1 MNTPLQFITEMPP
14 QVLLFFFI
22 STSVSVL
29 LIFAEAIVSYNIGAY
44 GRLALNFPPFDKLS
58 FIVLRSKPPK
68 TERTLIKRHFQVIRI
83 QSTFQITTKFIRSL
97 STYCLRFSH
106 RTFFRRF

>member
-1 MNTPLQFITEMPP
+1 MNTPFQFITEMPP

-44 GRLALNFPPFDKLS
+44 GRLALNFPPFDKLKLIAINVAI
-58 FIVLRSKPPK
+58 FYVVG
-68 TERTLIKRHFQVIRI
+68 TLAGMATQ
-83 QSTFQITTKFIRSL
+83 QL
-97 STYCLRFSH
+97 TYMN
-106 RTFFRRF
+106 

>member
-44 GRLALNFPPFDKLS
+44 GRLGLTFPPFDKLKLIAINVTM
-58 FIVLRSKPPK
+58 FYVIG
-68 TERTLIKRHFQVIRI
+68 TLVGMLTQ
-83 QSTFQITTKFIRSL
+83 QL
-97 STYCLRFSH
+97 TYLN
-106 RTFFRRF
+106 